1 MKKIHITTAIA
12 AICIGAILSGGC
24 RSKQTISPSYA
35 TFSFETTYMG
45 QGNDGSVVLRA
56 WGKGPSIDKA
66 IEQAKKNAVSD
77 VIFKGVGTTNAYN
90 QQPLVTEV
98 NARERYAD
106 YFDRFF
112 ADGGEYA
119 NFIKESSNKDGSR
132 VESKGNSRENY
143 GVVVEVNR
151 SALKRQL
158 INDGILRR

>member
-1 MKKIHITTAIA
+1 MKNLTKITLTAL
-12 AICIGAILSGGC
+12 CCGPLLLGSC
-24 RSKQTISPSYA
+24 RSKQTISPTYS
-35 TFSFETTYMG
+35 TFTFETTYMG
-45 QGNDGSVVLRA
+45 EGNDGSVVLRA
-56 WGKGPSIDKA
+56 WGKGPSIDRS
-66 IEQAKKNAVSD
+66 IEQAKKNAVAD

-119 NFIKESSNKDGSR
+119 NFVRESSDKDGSR
-132 VESKGNSRENY
+132 VKSKGASRENH

-151 SALKRQL
+151 SALRKQL
-158 INDGILRR
+158 INDGILKR